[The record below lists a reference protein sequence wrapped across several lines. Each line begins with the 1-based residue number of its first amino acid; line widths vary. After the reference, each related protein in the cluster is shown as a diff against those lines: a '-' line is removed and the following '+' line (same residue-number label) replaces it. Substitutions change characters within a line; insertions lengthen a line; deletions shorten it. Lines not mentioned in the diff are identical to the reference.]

1 MQTLAGKALNTKYEA
16 TVEDL
21 NTKLQRQQIG
31 VQIGTDGWKR
41 KNVNHAQK
49 IQNFVAC
56 FPDSGTAFLG
66 VVNTNGV
73 SMDNTEY
80 ERILTIQIESLGKRI
95 GSVDKVLGCIT
106 DREAAVQLAFSRLE
120 QKYPHKVNLVSHVG
134 SCHFSAI
141 AATTLQYW

>member
-1 MQTLAGKALNTKYEA
+1 MQTLAGKALDTKYKA
-16 TVEDL
+16 TVEEL
-21 NTKLQRQQIG
+21 NEKLGQQQIG

-56 FPDSGTAFLG
+56 FPDGGTAFLG

-73 SMDNTEY
+73 SMDNAEY
-80 ERILTIQIESLGKRI
+80 ERILTIQIESLGQRI

-120 QKYPHKVNLVSHVG
+120 QKYPHLVNLVCQVG
-134 SCHFSAI
+134 S
-141 AATTLQYW
+141 

>member
-106 DREAAVQLAFSRLE
+106 DRGGRQSSW
-120 QKYPHKVNLVSHVG
+120 HSHG
-134 SCHFSAI
+134 WNKNTHIWS
-141 AATTLQYW
+141 TLCVR